1 MAPWK
6 HFNHDQRKLISSMLS
21 KKMKC
26 VEIAHLLSVDPTS
39 ISKEIKRNR
48 TILKKGQSQSKTC
61 KLTSR
66 FPYVCNSCVKK
77 YQICTLT
84 QYKYDSQLAQ
94 RDADTR

>member
-48 TILKKGQSQSKTC
+48 TILKKGQSQSKPV
-61 KLTSR
+61 S
-66 FPYVCNSCVKK
+66 
-77 YQICTLT
+77 
-84 QYKYDSQLAQ
+84 
-94 RDADTR
+94 